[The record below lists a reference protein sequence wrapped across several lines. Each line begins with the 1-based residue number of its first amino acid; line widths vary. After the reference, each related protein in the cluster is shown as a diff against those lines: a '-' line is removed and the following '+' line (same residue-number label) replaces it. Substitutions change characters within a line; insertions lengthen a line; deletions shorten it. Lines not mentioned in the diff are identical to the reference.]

1 LIESYTDMIDG
12 NKVKP

>member
-12 NKVKP
+12 NKIKP